1 MERVIAQLQ
10 QENERLA
17 QLAQRDWLTHLYNR
31 MATQEKVDEAIA
43 QRQTGLL
50 LVIDVDQFKQINDR
64 FGHIAGDQVLQQIAQ
79 VLRYLAFKSD
89 IVGRVGGD
97 EFVLYMPLEQD
108 ERFVKERA
116 RQIKARLR
124 EIPVGGASFPLTA
137 SVGGSLYQ
145 PGDDYQ
151 SLFDRADQHLLE
163 EKRRRRGRAA
173 KPARGGRDG
182 IAIDMQLIREELAE
196 QQPAP
201 GAYCQDYET
210 FQRIYRFVERRLQ
223 RVAGSVYVILITLT
237 DGRGDYPALADREA
251 QMDTLKEVILHSLR
265 MGDVFTQYSSC
276 QFLIMASD
284 LEARDIDVITGR
296 ICEHFYRAVGSEDL
310 LLHHCYPLQPAQ
322 KQARE
327 G

>member
-64 FGHIAGDQVLQQIAQ
+64 YGHIAGDQVLQQIAQ

-124 EIPVGGASFPLTA
+124 EIPVGGASFPLTS

-182 IAIDMQLIREELAE
+182 IAIDMQLIREELSE

-223 RVAGSVYVILITLT
+223 RVVGSVYVILITLT
-237 DGRGDYPALADREA
+237 DGRGDYPALADRGA

>member
-108 ERFVKERA
+108 ERFVRERA

-124 EIPVGGASFPLTA
+124 EMCI
-137 SVGGSLYQ
+137 
-145 PGDDYQ
+145 
-151 SLFDRADQHLLE
+151 
-163 EKRRRRGRAA
+163 
-173 KPARGGRDG
+173 RDS
-182 IAIDMQLIREELAE
+182 
-196 QQPAP
+196 P
-201 GAYCQDYET
+201 
-210 FQRIYRFVERRLQ
+210 
-223 RVAGSVYVILITLT
+223 
-237 DGRGDYPALADREA
+237 
-251 QMDTLKEVILHSLR
+251 
-265 MGDVFTQYSSC
+265 
-276 QFLIMASD
+276 
-284 LEARDIDVITGR
+284 
-296 ICEHFYRAVGSEDL
+296 
-310 LLHHCYPLQPAQ
+310 
-322 KQARE
+322 
-327 G
+327 

>member
-10 QENERLA
+10 QENERLT
-17 QLAQRDWLTHLYNR
+17 QLAQQDWLTHLYNR
-31 MATQEKVDEAIA
+31 MATQEKVNEAIA

-64 FGHIAGDQVLQQIAQ
+64 FGHIAGDQVLQQVAQ

-89 IVGRVGGD
+89 VVGRVGGD
-97 EFVLYMPLEQD
+97 EFVVYMPLEQD
-108 ERFVKERA
+108 ERSIKERA
-116 RQIKARLR
+116 RQINAHLR
-124 EIPVGGASFPLTA
+124 EIPIGGASFPLTA

-163 EKRRRRGRAA
+163 EKRRRKGRAA
-173 KPARGGRDG
+173 TPAQGGRGGVD
-182 IAIDMQLIREELAE
+182 IDMRLIREELTE
-196 QQPAP
+196 QQLAP
-201 GAYCQDYET
+201 GAYCQDYKT

-223 RVAGSVYVILITLT
+223 RVEGSAYAVLITLT
-237 DGRGDYPALADREA
+237 DGRGDYPALADRRA
-251 QMDTLKEVILHSLR
+251 QMETLKEVILRSLR

-276 QFLIMASD
+276 QFLLMVSD
-284 LEARDIDVITGR
+284 LAEQDVEGIASR
-296 ICEHFYRAVGSEDL
+296 ICDRFYRAIGSEGL
-310 LLHHCYPLQPAQ
+310 LLHHCYPLQPAPN
-322 KQARE
+322 QARE